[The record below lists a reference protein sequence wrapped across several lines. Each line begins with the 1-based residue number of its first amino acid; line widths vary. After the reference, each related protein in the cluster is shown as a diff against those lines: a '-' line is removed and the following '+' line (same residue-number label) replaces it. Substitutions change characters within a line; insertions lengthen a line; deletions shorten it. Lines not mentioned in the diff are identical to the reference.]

1 MGSGEWGFFPTLHS
15 PLPIPHS
22 RLFRSVLQRGREDGL
37 GHELA
42 VNVSLA
48 AQLGESHLVF
58 DHGDFQTQLIAGPN
72 RFAEFR
78 LLYAGEIE
86 QFRFAVGN
94 LAEEQYRAGLR
105 HRFDDA
111 DAGENGRTG
120 KVPLKD
126 FFIHCH
132 VLDRDDPLEW
142 LKIEHAINQQH
153 WVTVWDY

>member
-1 MGSGEWGFFPTLHS
+1 MNHTYFREWGMGSGEWGLFPPLPTPHS
-15 PLPIPHS
+15 PLP
-22 RLFRSVLQRGREDGL
+22 LLRSVRQRGREDSL

-42 VNVSLA
+42 VNISLTA
-48 AQLGESHLVF
+48 KFGEAHLVF
-58 DHGDFQTQLIAGPN
+58 DHRDFQTQLIAGPD

-78 LLYAGEIE
+78 FFYAGKIE

-111 DAGENGRTG
+111 DAGKNGRAR
-120 KVPLKD
+120 KVSLED

-132 VLDRDDPLEW
+132 VLDRDDPLER
-142 LKIEHAINQQH
+142 LQFEHAIN
-153 WVTVWDY
+153 